1 VARAGSIYLG
11 SLGEK
16 FKITIT
22 TPQPQ
27 KKKKKKK
34 QKQFNSHALIA
45 FPINNQKDDK
55 KIQKEKVWLC
65 MLPSMLS

>member
-22 TPQPQ
+22 TPHP
-27 KKKKKKK
+27 KKKKRGKTWL
-34 QKQFNSHALIA
+34 FNSHALIA